1 MKLFWFLG
9 APQSRDSMSADKG
22 EKLQFGGLSWIIW
35 VFFLVLIIF
44 TVWANWAVIDQITRA
59 PGAVIAS
66 TRTQVI
72 QTQDGGTIENLLV
85 REGDVVEAGQALLRF
100 EKTRFEA
107 GYLEAR
113 AKAVGLAA
121 NVARLKAEVEGL
133 KEPKFPAEVINY
145 PEFRESQ
152 LRLLMKRRGALDA
165 ETSATQTLIDLIEQ
179 ELQMTEPLLKT
190 GDVSRT
196 EILRLQRQRAELSAQ
211 LTNKRNKYFQDTQ
224 AELNKAQEDLASV
237 QQNQAQR
244 KSQLEGTELYAP
256 VRGIVK
262 NVRITTLGG
271 VVRPGDEVMQIVPLE
286 DTLIIQAK
294 VSPSDIAFLR
304 IGQLASIKIDAYDYT
319 IYGDLTGKLTY
330 ISADTLSEDLRQNE
344 QPYYRV
350 QVQTQGRR
358 FSAQADKA
366 LEILPGMTASIE
378 IKTGSR
384 SVLQYLLKPVT
395 KTISESLGE
404 R

>member
-1 MKLFWFLG
+1 MKLFWFFG
-9 APQSRDSMSADKG
+9 GSQSRHSAAVDKG
-22 EKLQFGGLSWIIW
+22 DKLQVGGLSWIIW
-35 VFFLVLIIF
+35 VVFLVLAVF
-44 TVWANWAVIDQITRA
+44 VVWANWAVIDQITRA

-72 QTQDGGTIENLLV
+72 QTQDGGTIETLLV
-85 REGDVVEAGQALLRF
+85 REGDVVEAGQALVRF

-121 NVARLKAEVEGL
+121 NVARLKAEVEGQQ
-133 KEPKFPAEVINY
+133 EPQFPSEVVNY

-152 LRLLMKRRGALDA
+152 LRLLSRRRGALEA
-165 ETSATQTLIDLIEQ
+165 ETAALQTMIDLIEQ
-179 ELQMTEPLLKT
+179 ELQMTQPLLKT

-211 LTNKRNKYFQDTQ
+211 LTNKRNKYFQDAQ
-224 AELNKAQEDLASV
+224 AEFNKAQEDLAAV

-286 DTLIIQAK
+286 DVLIIQAK
-294 VSPSDIAFLR
+294 VSPADIAFLH

-319 IYGDLTGKLTY
+319 IYGDLTGKLVY
-330 ISADTLSEDLRQNE
+330 ISADTLTEDMRQNE

-366 LEILPGMTASIE
+366 LEILPGMTATIE

-395 KTISESLGE
+395 NTLSESLGE